1 LQKLFCSDGRNCR
14 NGFLSKKNDS
24 VSQIRFK
31 IVLLQ
36 KIRKMASLNKQALL
50 RYKIIDKLIRQ
61 KNYPT
66 MQDIIELCEE
76 QIGKRFS
83 KETIQKDIEAMKND
97 LSLGYEAPIR
107 YNRLYKGYEYTD
119 EDFSINTTNLN
130 DIEKE
135 QLKSASEILLQFKE
149 SKLGESIKLCDLS
162 QKLKILVNS
171 PELLYQN
178 KIIDFENSN
187 FSKYEELQKLYQAMK
202 NKNTVNLVYYCHQEN
217 DIRAYT
223 VFPLL
228 LKEYRNNWYL
238 FVENKFNKPQALN
251 LNYIFD
257 VLELDT
263 KASPSDAVDYN
274 SYLQHSIGVQ
284 INSDYLE
291 ELEILF
297 KANVANDIKSN
308 PLHDSQQILEEHE
321 NGDLL
326 IRYNVYITDELI
338 SEILRFGS
346 NAFVVKNDLV
356 QELIFDEIFASFE
369 EYRRVIKH

>member
-1 LQKLFCSDGRNCR
+1 
-14 NGFLSKKNDS
+14 
-24 VSQIRFK
+24 
-31 IVLLQ
+31 
-36 KIRKMASLNKQALL
+36 MASLNKQALL

-187 FSKYEELQKLYQAMK
+187 FSKYEELQKLYQAIK

-274 SYLQHSIGVQ
+274 SYLKHSIGVQ

-369 EYRRVIKH
+369 EYRKVIKH